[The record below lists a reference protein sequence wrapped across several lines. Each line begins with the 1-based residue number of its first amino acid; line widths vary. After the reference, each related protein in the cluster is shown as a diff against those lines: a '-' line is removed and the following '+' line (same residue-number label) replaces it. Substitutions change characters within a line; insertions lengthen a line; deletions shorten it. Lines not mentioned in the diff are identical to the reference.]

1 MPTALKNHRPVRTR
15 SPFFINCVPTTG
27 ETITSASLT
36 VRIKNGNRSAAL
48 AGTTLKTYTLSKS
61 NAVDGIIVFDIAPL
75 ASDYIQHNVTDRII
89 GVNYDIATNAS
100 LNSNDNGS
108 EITTTVDTT
117 TFCNLKVGDKFT
129 IQTPAFTGIAA
140 TPCNASFS
148 ASVWYATVLSF
159 NATSITFDLGASIDK
174 AYCISNT
181 TVALSYAAKVRA
193 DNHAEA
199 NEVLFVEIDK
209 EVVDSGGTTET
220 LDIYHTANFGYSGFK
235 DGVNFLPTTGAT
247 GNYGTPDWSPAV
259 AKGTDVT
266 IMATNCY
273 RQMGQDSYT
282 ILPIFTG
289 EFDRNNPDIKTFGR
303 IKWGAGT
310 NWLTRTNDDYTPI
323 TNIYDIEIMPSDFAI
338 EQVEYSVTYLPL
350 GKKNLCSNFVTGKD
364 YLRVGHFINRN
375 DAGSPQTTTVSV
387 SITFTSQSEFS
398 VTAGQDLT
406 LIVAND
412 AAVNDVINILGI
424 GFDAGGGT
432 IYPSFDEELTVIGA
446 SATQI
451 QLDISGLSTYLQ
463 GYLLELSTTQEQL
476 AWYLIG
482 DNIPRFTGEN
492 TIAAVNDQSVL
503 RYEIVC
509 EPKYNV
515 VDCLFVNKF
524 GFWDSFS
531 FIKKSMSQ
539 MVTTESKFQRNIGE
553 VVNNEYTYSVNAAQK
568 QRYNVNGSKSII
580 VNTGFVNESFSQLL
594 EEILL
599 SESIVL
605 IIDDVFTPVTIQTN
619 QVDLKKSVNDN
630 LINYSLTFDFAYNEL
645 NNVV

>member
-27 ETITSASLT
+27 ETIESATLT
-36 VRIKNGNRSAAL
+36 VKIKNGSRSSS
-48 AGTTLKTYTLSKS
+48 GTTLKTYTLSKS

-75 ASDYIQHNVTDRII
+75 ASDFLDHSYN
-89 GVNYDIATNAS
+89 NDIKFGQVELADNSNISANAS
-100 LNSNDNGS
+100 PVSEQGRYLTLTTNTSN
-108 EITTTVDTT
+108 
-117 TFCNLKVGDKFT
+117 FCNLKVGDKWFIT
-129 IQTPAFTGIAA
+129 TPAFAGGGGSCTSSYNETTWEVTLLYWTATDIVFDYGEGNETFYCLSLSSAA
-140 TPCNASFS
+140 LDF
-148 ASVWYATVLSF
+148 
-159 NATSITFDLGASIDK
+159 GAK
-174 AYCISNT
+174 AYKDNS
-181 TVALSYAAKVRA
+181 AA
-193 DNHAEA
+193 A

-209 EVVDSGGTTET
+209 TVVDSGGPTET

-235 DGVNFLPTTGAT
+235 DGVNFLPTTGAI
-247 GNYGTPDWSPAV
+247 GNYGYVAWSPTV
-259 AKGTDVT
+259 AKETDVT

-273 RQMGQDSYT
+273 RQMGQDSYA

-289 EFDRNNPDIKTFGR
+289 EFDRNNPNVSTRGR
-303 IKWGAGT
+303 IKFGPGQVGPSPSYDT
-310 NWLTRTNDDYTPI
+310 VEKWLWFSPDSTSAVTVNNI
-323 TNIYDIEIMPSDFAI
+323 TDIEIIPSDGMTD
-338 EQVEYSVTYLPL
+338 QVEYSVTYLPL
-350 GKKNLCSNFVTGKD
+350 GKKNLCSNFVTGED
-364 YLRVGHFINRN
+364 YLRVGHFVDRV
-375 DAGSPQTTTVSV
+375 DLGSPYVSD
-387 SITFTSQSEFS
+387 ENDLAS
-398 VTAGQDLT
+398 VNGQD
-406 LIVAND
+406 
-412 AAVNDVINILGI
+412 
-424 GFDAGGGT
+424 
-432 IYPSFDEELTVIGA
+432 
-446 SATQI
+446 
-451 QLDISGLSTYLQ
+451 
-463 GYLLELSTTQEQL
+463 
-476 AWYLIG
+476 
-482 DNIPRFTGEN
+482 
-492 TIAAVNDQSVL
+492 VL

-553 VVNNEYTYSVNAAQK
+553 VVNSEYTYSVNAAQK

-594 EEILL
+594 EEIML

-605 IIDDVFTPVTIQTN
+605 IIDDVFTQVTIQTN

>member
-27 ETITSASLT
+27 ETIESATLT
-36 VRIKNGNRSAAL
+36 VKIKNGSRSSS
-48 AGTTLKTYTLSKS
+48 GTTLKTYTLSKS

-75 ASDYIQHNVTDRII
+75 ASDFLDHSYN
-89 GVNYDIATNAS
+89 NDIKFGQVELADNSNISANAS
-100 LNSNDNGS
+100 PVSEQGRYLTLTTNTSN
-108 EITTTVDTT
+108 
-117 TFCNLKVGDKFT
+117 FCNLKVGDKWFIT
-129 IQTPAFTGIAA
+129 TPAFAGGGGSCTSSYNETTWEVTLLYWTATDIVFDYGEGNETFYCLSLSSAA
-140 TPCNASFS
+140 LDF
-148 ASVWYATVLSF
+148 
-159 NATSITFDLGASIDK
+159 GAK
-174 AYCISNT
+174 AYKDNS
-181 TVALSYAAKVRA
+181 AA
-193 DNHAEA
+193 A

-209 EVVDSGGTTET
+209 TVVDSGGPTET

-235 DGVNFLPTTGAT
+235 DGVNFLPTTGAI
-247 GNYGTPDWSPAV
+247 GNYGYVAWSPTV
-259 AKGTDVT
+259 AKETDVT

-273 RQMGQDSYT
+273 RQMGQDSYA

-289 EFDRNNPDIKTFGR
+289 EFDRNNPNVSTRGR
-303 IKWGAGT
+303 IKFGAGQVGPSPSYDT
-310 NWLTRTNDDYTPI
+310 VEKWLWFSPDSTSAVTVNNI
-323 TNIYDIEIMPSDFAI
+323 TDIEIIPSDGMTD
-338 EQVEYSVTYLPL
+338 QVEYSVTYLPL
-350 GKKNLCSNFVTGKD
+350 GKKNLCSNFVTGED
-364 YLRVGHFINRN
+364 YLRVGHFVDRV
-375 DAGSPQTTTVSV
+375 DLGSPYVSD
-387 SITFTSQSEFS
+387 ENDLAS
-398 VTAGQDLT
+398 VNGQD
-406 LIVAND
+406 
-412 AAVNDVINILGI
+412 
-424 GFDAGGGT
+424 
-432 IYPSFDEELTVIGA
+432 
-446 SATQI
+446 
-451 QLDISGLSTYLQ
+451 
-463 GYLLELSTTQEQL
+463 
-476 AWYLIG
+476 
-482 DNIPRFTGEN
+482 
-492 TIAAVNDQSVL
+492 VL

-553 VVNNEYTYSVNAAQK
+553 VVNSEYTYSVNAAQK

-594 EEILL
+594 EEIML

-605 IIDDVFTPVTIQTN
+605 IIDDVFTQVTIQTN

>member
-27 ETITSASLT
+27 ETIESATLT
-36 VRIKNGNRSAAL
+36 VKIKNGSRSSS
-48 AGTTLKTYTLSKS
+48 GTTLKTYTLSKS

-75 ASDYIQHNVTDRII
+75 ASDFLDHSYN
-89 GVNYDIATNAS
+89 NDIKFGQVELADNSNISANAS
-100 LNSNDNGS
+100 PVSEQGRYLTLTTNTSN
-108 EITTTVDTT
+108 
-117 TFCNLKVGDKFT
+117 FCNLKVGDKWFIT
-129 IQTPAFTGIAA
+129 TPAFAGGGGSCTSSYIEKTWEVTLLYWTATDIVFDYGEGNETFYCLSLSSAA
-140 TPCNASFS
+140 LDF
-148 ASVWYATVLSF
+148 
-159 NATSITFDLGASIDK
+159 GAK
-174 AYCISNT
+174 AYKDNS
-181 TVALSYAAKVRA
+181 AA
-193 DNHAEA
+193 A

-209 EVVDSGGTTET
+209 TVVDSGGPTET

-235 DGVNFLPTTGAT
+235 DGVNFLPTTGAI
-247 GNYGTPDWSPAV
+247 GNYGYVAWSPTV
-259 AKGTDVT
+259 AKETDVT

-273 RQMGQDSYT
+273 RQMGQDSYA

-289 EFDRNNPDIKTFGR
+289 EFDRNNPNVSTRGR
-303 IKWGAGT
+303 IKFGPGQVGPSPSYDT
-310 NWLTRTNDDYTPI
+310 VEKWLWFSPDSTSAVTVNNI
-323 TNIYDIEIMPSDFAI
+323 TDIEIIPSDGMTD
-338 EQVEYSVTYLPL
+338 QVEYSVTYLPL
-350 GKKNLCSNFVTGKD
+350 GKKNLCSNFVTGED
-364 YLRVGHFINRN
+364 YLRVGHFVDRV
-375 DAGSPQTTTVSV
+375 DLGSPYVSD
-387 SITFTSQSEFS
+387 ENDLAS
-398 VTAGQDLT
+398 VNGQD
-406 LIVAND
+406 
-412 AAVNDVINILGI
+412 
-424 GFDAGGGT
+424 
-432 IYPSFDEELTVIGA
+432 
-446 SATQI
+446 
-451 QLDISGLSTYLQ
+451 
-463 GYLLELSTTQEQL
+463 
-476 AWYLIG
+476 
-482 DNIPRFTGEN
+482 
-492 TIAAVNDQSVL
+492 VL

-553 VVNNEYTYSVNAAQK
+553 VVNSEYTYSVNAAQK
-568 QRYNVNGSKSII
+568 QKYNVNGSKSII

-605 IIDDVFTPVTIQTN
+605 IIDDVFTQVTIQTN

>member
-27 ETITSASLT
+27 ETIESATLT
-36 VRIKNGNRSAAL
+36 VKIKNGSRSSS
-48 AGTTLKTYTLSKS
+48 GTTLKTYTLSKS

-75 ASDYIQHNVTDRII
+75 ASDFLDHSYN
-89 GVNYDIATNAS
+89 NDIKFGQVELADNSNISANAS
-100 LNSNDNGS
+100 PVSEQGRYLTLTTNTSN
-108 EITTTVDTT
+108 
-117 TFCNLKVGDKFT
+117 FCNLKVGDKWFIT
-129 IQTPAFTGIAA
+129 TPAFAGGGGSCTSSYIEKTWEVTLLYWTATDIVFDYGEGNETFYCLSLSSAA
-140 TPCNASFS
+140 LDF
-148 ASVWYATVLSF
+148 
-159 NATSITFDLGASIDK
+159 GAK
-174 AYCISNT
+174 AYKDNS
-181 TVALSYAAKVRA
+181 AA
-193 DNHAEA
+193 A

-209 EVVDSGGTTET
+209 TVVDSGGPTET

-235 DGVNFLPTTGAT
+235 DGVNFLPTTGAI
-247 GNYGTPDWSPAV
+247 GNYGYVAWSPTV
-259 AKGTDVT
+259 AKETDVT

-273 RQMGQDSYT
+273 RQMGQDSYA

-289 EFDRNNPDIKTFGR
+289 EFDRNNPNVSTRGR
-303 IKWGAGT
+303 IKFGAGQVGPSPSYDT
-310 NWLTRTNDDYTPI
+310 VEKWLWFSPDSTSAVTVNNI
-323 TNIYDIEIMPSDFAI
+323 TDILIIPSDGMTD
-338 EQVEYSVTYLPL
+338 QVEYSVTYLPL
-350 GKKNLCSNFVTGKD
+350 GKKNLCSNFITGED
-364 YLRVGHFINRN
+364 YLRVGHFVDRV
-375 DAGSPQTTTVSV
+375 DLGSPYVSD
-387 SITFTSQSEFS
+387 ENDLAS
-398 VTAGQDLT
+398 VNGQD
-406 LIVAND
+406 
-412 AAVNDVINILGI
+412 
-424 GFDAGGGT
+424 
-432 IYPSFDEELTVIGA
+432 
-446 SATQI
+446 
-451 QLDISGLSTYLQ
+451 
-463 GYLLELSTTQEQL
+463 
-476 AWYLIG
+476 
-482 DNIPRFTGEN
+482 
-492 TIAAVNDQSVL
+492 VL

-553 VVNNEYTYSVNAAQK
+553 VVNSEYTYSVNAAQK

-594 EEILL
+594 EEIML

-605 IIDDVFTPVTIQTN
+605 IIDDVFTQVTIQTN

>member
-27 ETITSASLT
+27 ETIESATLT
-36 VRIKNGNRSAAL
+36 VKIKNGSRSSS
-48 AGTTLKTYTLSKS
+48 GTTLKTYTLSKS

-75 ASDYIQHNVTDRII
+75 ASDFLDHSYN
-89 GVNYDIATNAS
+89 NDIKFGQVELADNSNISANAS
-100 LNSNDNGS
+100 PVSEQGRYLTLTTNTSN
-108 EITTTVDTT
+108 
-117 TFCNLKVGDKFT
+117 FCNLKVGDKWFIT
-129 IQTPAFTGIAA
+129 TPAFAGGGGSCTSSYIEKTWEVTLLYWTATDIVFDYGEGNETFYCLSLSSAA
-140 TPCNASFS
+140 LDF
-148 ASVWYATVLSF
+148 
-159 NATSITFDLGASIDK
+159 GAK
-174 AYCISNT
+174 AYKDNS
-181 TVALSYAAKVRA
+181 AA
-193 DNHAEA
+193 A

-209 EVVDSGGTTET
+209 TVVDSGGPTET

-235 DGVNFLPTTGAT
+235 DGVNFLPTTGAI
-247 GNYGTPDWSPAV
+247 GNYGYVAWSPTV
-259 AKGTDVT
+259 AKETDVT

-273 RQMGQDSYT
+273 RQMGQDSYA

-289 EFDRNNPDIKTFGR
+289 EFDRNNPNVSTRGR
-303 IKWGAGT
+303 IKFGAGQVGPSPSYDT
-310 NWLTRTNDDYTPI
+310 VEKWLWFSPDSTSAVTVNNI
-323 TNIYDIEIMPSDFAI
+323 TDIEIIPSDGMTD
-338 EQVEYSVTYLPL
+338 QVEYSVTYLPL
-350 GKKNLCSNFVTGKD
+350 GKKNLCSNFITGED
-364 YLRVGHFINRN
+364 YLRVGHFVDRV
-375 DAGSPQTTTVSV
+375 DLGSPYVSD
-387 SITFTSQSEFS
+387 ENDLAS
-398 VTAGQDLT
+398 VNGQD
-406 LIVAND
+406 
-412 AAVNDVINILGI
+412 
-424 GFDAGGGT
+424 
-432 IYPSFDEELTVIGA
+432 
-446 SATQI
+446 
-451 QLDISGLSTYLQ
+451 
-463 GYLLELSTTQEQL
+463 
-476 AWYLIG
+476 
-482 DNIPRFTGEN
+482 
-492 TIAAVNDQSVL
+492 VL

-553 VVNNEYTYSVNAAQK
+553 VVNSEYTYSVNAAQK

-594 EEILL
+594 EEIML

-605 IIDDVFTPVTIQTN
+605 IIDDVFTQVTIQTN

>member
-1 MPTALKNHRPVRTR
+1 MPETALKNHRPVRTR

-36 VRIKNGNRSAAL
+36 VRIKSGSRAL
-48 AGTTLKTYTLSKS
+48 AVTTLKTYTLSKS

-75 ASDYIQHNVTDRII
+75 ASDFLDHSYN
-89 GVNYDIATNAS
+89 NDIKFGQVELADNSNISANAS
-100 LNSNDNGS
+100 PVS
-108 EITTTVDTT
+108 EQGRYLTLTTNTSG
-117 TFCNLKVGDKFT
+117 FCNLKVGDKWFIT
-129 IQTPAFTGIAA
+129 TPAFAGGGGSCTSSYNETTWEVTLLYWTATDIVFDYGEGNETFYCLSLSSAA
-140 TPCNASFS
+140 LDF
-148 ASVWYATVLSF
+148 
-159 NATSITFDLGASIDK
+159 GAK
-174 AYCISNT
+174 AYKDNS
-181 TVALSYAAKVRA
+181 AA
-193 DNHAEA
+193 A

-209 EVVDSGGTTET
+209 TVVDSGGPTET

-235 DGVNFLPTTGAT
+235 DGVNFLPTTGAI
-247 GNYGTPDWSPAV
+247 GNYGYVAWSPTV
-259 AKGTDVT
+259 AKETDVT

-273 RQMGQDSYT
+273 RQMGQDSYA

-289 EFDRNNPDIKTFGR
+289 EFDRNNPNVSTRGR
-303 IKWGAGT
+303 IKFGAGQVGPSPSYDT
-310 NWLTRTNDDYTPI
+310 VEKWLWFSPDSTSAVTVNNI
-323 TNIYDIEIMPSDFAI
+323 TDIEIIPSDGMTD
-338 EQVEYSVTYLPL
+338 QVEYSVTYLPL
-350 GKKNLCSNFVTGKD
+350 GKKNLCSNFVTGED
-364 YLRVGHFINRN
+364 YLRVGHFVDRV
-375 DAGSPQTTTVSV
+375 DLGSPYVSD
-387 SITFTSQSEFS
+387 ENDLAS
-398 VTAGQDLT
+398 VNGQD
-406 LIVAND
+406 
-412 AAVNDVINILGI
+412 
-424 GFDAGGGT
+424 
-432 IYPSFDEELTVIGA
+432 
-446 SATQI
+446 
-451 QLDISGLSTYLQ
+451 
-463 GYLLELSTTQEQL
+463 
-476 AWYLIG
+476 
-482 DNIPRFTGEN
+482 
-492 TIAAVNDQSVL
+492 VL

-553 VVNNEYTYSVNAAQK
+553 VVNSEYTYSVNAAQK

-594 EEILL
+594 EEIML

-605 IIDDVFTPVTIQTN
+605 IIDDVFTQVTIQTN

>member
-75 ASDYIQHNVTDRII
+75 ASDFLDHSYN
-89 GVNYDIATNAS
+89 NDIKFGQVELADNSNISANAS
-100 LNSNDNGS
+100 PVS
-108 EITTTVDTT
+108 EQGRYLTLTTNTSG
-117 TFCNLKVGDKFT
+117 FCNLKVGDKWFIT
-129 IQTPAFTGIAA
+129 TPAFTGGGGSCASSYPEKTWEVSLLYWTATDIVFDYGEGNETFYCLSLSSAA
-140 TPCNASFS
+140 LDFG
-148 ASVWYATVLSF
+148 V
-159 NATSITFDLGASIDK
+159 K
-174 AYCISNT
+174 AYKDNS
-181 TVALSYAAKVRA
+181 AA
-193 DNHAEA
+193 A

-209 EVVDSGGTTET
+209 TVVDSSTTTET

-235 DGVNFLPTTGAT
+235 DGVNFLPTTGAI
-247 GNYGTPDWSPAV
+247 GNYGYVAWSPAV
-259 AKGTDVT
+259 AKETDVT

-273 RQMGQDSYT
+273 RQMGQDSYA

-289 EFDRNNPDIKTFGR
+289 EFDRNNPNVSTRGR
-303 IKWGAGT
+303 IKFGPGQVGPSPSYDT
-310 NWLTRTNDDYTPI
+310 VEKWLWFSPNSTSAVTVNNI
-323 TNIYDIEIMPSDFAI
+323 TDIEIIPSDGMTD
-338 EQVEYSVTYLPL
+338 QVEYSVTYLPL
-350 GKKNLCSNFVTGKD
+350 GKKNLCSNFVTGED
-364 YLRVGHFINRN
+364 YLRVGHFVDRV
-375 DAGSPQTTTVSV
+375 DLGSPYVSD
-387 SITFTSQSEFS
+387 ENDLAS
-398 VTAGQDLT
+398 VNGQD
-406 LIVAND
+406 
-412 AAVNDVINILGI
+412 
-424 GFDAGGGT
+424 
-432 IYPSFDEELTVIGA
+432 
-446 SATQI
+446 
-451 QLDISGLSTYLQ
+451 
-463 GYLLELSTTQEQL
+463 
-476 AWYLIG
+476 
-482 DNIPRFTGEN
+482 
-492 TIAAVNDQSVL
+492 VL

-539 MVTTESKFQRNIGE
+539 MITTESKFQRNIGE
-553 VVNNEYTYSVNAAQK
+553 VVNNEYNYSVNAAQK

-605 IIDDVFTPVTIQTN
+605 IIDDVFTQVTIQTN

>member
-27 ETITSASLT
+27 ETIESATLT
-36 VRIKNGNRSAAL
+36 VKIKNGSRSSS
-48 AGTTLKTYTLSKS
+48 GTTLKTYTLSKS

-75 ASDYIQHNVTDRII
+75 ASDFLDHSYN
-89 GVNYDIATNAS
+89 NDIKFGQVELADNSNISANAS
-100 LNSNDNGS
+100 PVSEQGRYLTLTTNTSN
-108 EITTTVDTT
+108 
-117 TFCNLKVGDKFT
+117 FCNLKVGDKWFIT
-129 IQTPAFTGIAA
+129 TPAFAGGGGSCTSSYIEKTWEVTLLYWTATDIVFDYGEGNETFYCLSLSSAA
-140 TPCNASFS
+140 LDF
-148 ASVWYATVLSF
+148 
-159 NATSITFDLGASIDK
+159 GAK
-174 AYCISNT
+174 AYKDNS
-181 TVALSYAAKVRA
+181 AA
-193 DNHAEA
+193 A

-209 EVVDSGGTTET
+209 TVVDSGGPTET

-235 DGVNFLPTTGAT
+235 DGVNFLPTTGAI
-247 GNYGTPDWSPAV
+247 GNYGYVAWSPTV
-259 AKGTDVT
+259 AKETDVT

-273 RQMGQDSYT
+273 RQMGQDSYA

-289 EFDRNNPDIKTFGR
+289 EFDRNNPNVSTRGR
-303 IKWGAGT
+303 IKFGAGQVGPSPSYDT
-310 NWLTRTNDDYTPI
+310 VEKWLWFSPDSTSAVTVNNI
-323 TNIYDIEIMPSDFAI
+323 TDIEIIPSDGMTD
-338 EQVEYSVTYLPL
+338 QVEYSVTYLPL
-350 GKKNLCSNFVTGKD
+350 GKKNLCSNFVTGED
-364 YLRVGHFINRN
+364 YLRVGHFVDRV
-375 DAGSPQTTTVSV
+375 DLGSPYVSD
-387 SITFTSQSEFS
+387 ENDLAS
-398 VTAGQDLT
+398 VNGQD
-406 LIVAND
+406 
-412 AAVNDVINILGI
+412 
-424 GFDAGGGT
+424 
-432 IYPSFDEELTVIGA
+432 
-446 SATQI
+446 
-451 QLDISGLSTYLQ
+451 
-463 GYLLELSTTQEQL
+463 
-476 AWYLIG
+476 
-482 DNIPRFTGEN
+482 
-492 TIAAVNDQSVL
+492 VL

-553 VVNNEYTYSVNAAQK
+553 VVNSEYTYSVNAAQK

-594 EEILL
+594 EEIML

-605 IIDDVFTPVTIQTN
+605 IIDDVFTQVTIQTN